1 MGETENYTITIKL
14 TSHLK
19 PCNVRHQIGQEWV
32 WEDKT
37 PNGMCFLA
45 YNAIYPFALVLKNG
59 GNFPWQEDP
68 NVIEQACPDAD
79 VVNRFEIRRTPEK
92 KERAG
97 VYDITLKLIGKG
109 NTGDCSAGHNVGDEW
124 KLGYFTPE
132 NLCPAAYRVIVN
144 YASVLQYGGQFPWQE
159 NPDVITL
166 SCPDPN
172 VLNQFEI
179 RRVPMKA

>member
-1 MGETENYTITIKL
+1 MAENYNITFKL
-14 TSHLK
+14 IGNQK
-19 PCNVRHQIGQEWV
+19 PCNVGHQVGEEWI

-37 PNGMCFLA
+37 PHNMCFAA
-45 YNAIYPFALVLKNG
+45 YNALYPFALVIKYG

-92 KERAG
+92 KEKAKL
-97 VYDITLKLIGKG
+97 YDIALKLVGKD
-109 NTGDCSAGHNVGDEW
+109 NTGYCGAGHNVGDEW
-124 KLGYFTPE
+124 KLGYHTPE
-132 NLCPAAYRVIVN
+132 NLCPSAYRNIIN
-144 YASVLQYGGQFPWQE
+144 SALVLQYGGQFPWQE
-159 NPDVITL
+159 NPDVITV

-179 RRVPMKA
+179 RRIPRKK